1 MQKKSYTIPYQKSG
15 FAAGFTVRSRSRFM
29 KEGNH
34 EHT

>member
-1 MQKKSYTIPYQKSG
+1 MQKSYTIPYQKSG
-15 FAAGFTVRSRSRFM
+15 SAAGFTVRSRSCFM